1 MKEPKECIERGKRAK
16 EQMGITLKVRN
27 SVRDH
32 IAEKGFD
39 EKYGARPL
47 KRAIQSDIEDELAE
61 NILSGNIKSGQTV
74 VCSMKANNIV
84 FQSEE

>member
-1 MKEPKECIERGKRAK
+1 MD
-16 EQMGITLKVRN
+16 ITLKVTPR
-27 SVRDH
+27 VRDR

-61 NILSGNIKSGQTV
+61 SLLSGKIKSGQTV
-74 VCSMKANNIV
+74 VCSVKADKIV